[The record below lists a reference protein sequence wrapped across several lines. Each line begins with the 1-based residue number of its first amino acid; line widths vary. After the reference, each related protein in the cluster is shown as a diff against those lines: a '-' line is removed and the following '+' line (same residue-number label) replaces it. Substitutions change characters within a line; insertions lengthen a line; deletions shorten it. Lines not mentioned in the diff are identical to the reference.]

1 MKDISGIFYVYFM
14 YILCKEK
21 MSIGIDVALSTWSSG
36 FCMQTMELPLL
47 KQNLFNDPLRRK
59 FTKSRFRY
67 YPNDDASFNVE
78 LALLLK
84 DRSFHRFVL
93 V

>member
-1 MKDISGIFYVYFM
+1 M

-36 FCMQTMELPLL
+36 FCMQTMILPLL
-47 KQNLFNDPLRRK
+47 KQNLLNDPLRRK

-67 YPNDDASFNVE
+67 YPNDDASFNIE
-78 LALLLK
+78 LNPGPPAERQ
-84 DRSFHRFVL
+84 DFIVFYSYSYNSRI
-93 V
+93 